1 MIFQPLTKSDLHDW
15 DKPANAPYGFFHEYD
30 VRSAVSYLKDKYKHL
45 CSKPIDGS
53 CVFCKVN
60 KDIEEAFQI

>member
-1 MIFQPLTKSDLHDW
+1 MSFKPLTKEDV
-15 DKPANAPYGFFHEYD
+15 YGFESDDDGFYLED